1 MAPENPSTV
10 LAKATMRAAFALD
23 INEMQLAR
31 ILGVDEK
38 CLGTEIDPASW
49 LGQRAQKL
57 IRIYQY
63 LSARAGND
71 DAGVSQWM
79 RTSNRRFGCSPRERL
94 QKAEGL
100 DEVMAYLESLL

>member
-1 MAPENPSTV
+1 MASENSSTV
-10 LAKATMRAAFALD
+10 LAKATLRAAFALD

-38 CLGTEIDPASW
+38 CLGTEMDPASW

-63 LSARAGND
+63 LSARFGND

-100 DEVMAYLESLL
+100 DEVIAYLESLL